1 MMMLVLDHPFTLAA
15 VIRMSAMTPTTTLT
29 RVCMDNSDDSEH
41 FSSKMSIEGE
51 VINPEITDDP

>member
-29 RVCMDNSDDSEH
+29 RDNSDDSEH